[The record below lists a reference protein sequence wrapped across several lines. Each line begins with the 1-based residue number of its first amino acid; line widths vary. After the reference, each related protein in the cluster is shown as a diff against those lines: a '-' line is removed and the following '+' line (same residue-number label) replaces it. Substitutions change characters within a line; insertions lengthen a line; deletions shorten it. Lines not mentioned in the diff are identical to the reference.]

1 MKVFSAVALT
11 KIDVY
16 RLLMIEFL
24 NIQSAFEHYKRVL
37 GGNDPVETRAKYHDD
52 RLYAEHYHAYT
63 GQSIIGA
70 LFKKGTRRDPDFSLA
85 CCLDHHDASATQLTD
100 KIPRVRPRKHNDQV
114 DSTAQFL
121 DWFKRSFPNQGICE
135 YYRQLALEAVQ
146 RRKPQSAPSNPA
158 PGSREWL
165 VAQSQTA

>member
-1 MKVFSAVALT
+1 
-11 KIDVY
+11 
-16 RLLMIEFL
+16 MIEFL

-37 GGNDPVETRAKYHDD
+37 GGNGPVETRAKYHDD
-52 RLYAEHYHAYT
+52 RLYVEHYHAYT

-121 DWFKRSFPNQGICE
+121 DWYKKPFPSQGHYE
-135 YYRQLALEAVQ
+135 YMRQRAQELQQ
-146 RRKPQSAPSNPA
+146 RDKPQPTKTVWAI
-158 PGSREWL
+158 GSMEWL
-165 VAQSQTA
+165 AEQKEAG